1 MSCACQNRDKMNLF
15 FPSQDVETDHTG
27 YVSDTGFRVSA
38 LFVLVPECCKMVR
51 ESCAEQLQNIS
62 TCS

>member
-38 LFVLVPECCKMVR
+38 LFLLVSECCKMVR
-51 ESCAEQLQNIS
+51 ESCAEQL
-62 TCS
+62 